1 MELTTERLTALKTYL
16 RVDGDEDD
24 ELIAGLY
31 CAAVEYL
38 PAPRPSQTSLYEL
51 AVNGLVL
58 GWYDNMRCDSG
69 NGAEPGEP
77 PGLRRLIHLLKL
89 TETGE

>member
-1 MELTTERLTALKTYL
+1 MALKAYL

-24 ELIAGLY
+24 GLIGGLY

-38 PAPRPSQTSLYEL
+38 PDPQPSQTSIYDL

-58 GWYDNMRCDSG
+58 GWYDTMRGDGDSG
-69 NGAEPGEP
+69 ADSGEP

-89 TETGE
+89 TETEG